1 MGQDSIP
8 PKYISLEMTSLYFY
22 KRVNLH
28 IEYRRVML
36 LIWQTEIISK
46 DVKFVSE
53 GCEHKLRCDSE

>member
-1 MGQDSIP
+1 MFTMGQDSIP

-36 LIWQTEIISK
+36 LI
-46 DVKFVSE
+46 
-53 GCEHKLRCDSE
+53 